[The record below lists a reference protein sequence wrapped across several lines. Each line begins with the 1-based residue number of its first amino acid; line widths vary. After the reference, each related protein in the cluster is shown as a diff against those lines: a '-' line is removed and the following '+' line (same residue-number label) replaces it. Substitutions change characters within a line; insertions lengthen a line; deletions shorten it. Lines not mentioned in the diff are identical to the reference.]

1 MKLKGKVAL
10 VSGGHRGI
18 GEAVVRR
25 FAAEGA
31 HVGLADV
38 AVEAGEKLAAEL
50 RAAGQSVTFLKLD
63 VTRAAEWDT
72 AIKALMD
79 AHGRLDILVNNAGVY
94 QRKPLAEISEAE
106 WDLIMDVNGK
116 GVFLGCKAVLEP
128 MRKSG
133 GGSIVNI
140 SSTAGIRASMST
152 HYGASKGAVR
162 LMSKSVAVYYAK
174 HGIRCNSVHP
184 GPVETVMGYEAVPEA
199 VRAERFAGIPLG
211 RFAQPEEIA
220 NAVMFLASDE
230 ASFVTGTEL
239 IVDGGAT
246 AA

>member
-1 MKLKGKVAL
+1 M

-31 HVGLADV
+31 HVGLADI
-38 AVEAGEKLAAEL
+38 AAKAGEELAAKLTEAGH
-50 RAAGQSVTFLKLD
+50 SVEFIKLD
-63 VTRAAEWDT
+63 VTKAIEWD
-72 AIKALMD
+72 AAVKALMNR
-79 AHGRLDILVNNAGVY
+79 HGRLDILVNNAGIF
-94 QRKPLAEISEAE
+94 QRKPMHEISEEE

-116 GVFLGCKAVLEP
+116 GVFLGCKAVLGP
-128 MRKSG
+128 MKQSG

-140 SSTAGIRASMST
+140 SSTAGIRASMSS

-174 HGIRCNSVHP
+174 DGIRCNSVHP
-184 GPVETVMGYEAVPEA
+184 GPVDTVMGYEAVPES
-199 VRAERFAGIPLG
+199 VRAERFARIPLG
-211 RFAQPEEIA
+211 RFARPEEIA

-239 IVDGGAT
+239 IVDGGNT

>member
-1 MKLKGKVAL
+1 MNLKGKVAL

-18 GEAVVRR
+18 GEATVRR
-25 FAAEGA
+25 LAAEGA
-31 HVGLADV
+31 HVGLGDI

-50 RAAGQSVTFLKLD
+50 TAKGQSVTFLKLD
-63 VTRAAEWDT
+63 VTKSADWDAAV
-72 AIKALMD
+72 KALTD

-94 QRKPLAEISEAE
+94 QRKPMHEISEDE

-116 GVFLGCKAVLEP
+116 GVFLGCKAVLSA
-128 MRKSG
+128 MRDSG

-140 SSTAGIRASMST
+140 SSTAGIRASLSS

-162 LMSKSVAVYYAK
+162 LMSKSVAVTYAK
-174 HGIRCNSVHP
+174 DGIRCNSVHP
-184 GPVETVMGYEAVPEA
+184 GPVETIMGYEAVPEA
-199 VRAERFAGIPLG
+199 LRAERFAGIPLG

-220 NAVMFLASDE
+220 SAIVFLASDE
-230 ASFVTGTEL
+230 SSFITGTEL

>member
-1 MKLKGKVAL
+1 MKLEGRVAL

-50 RAAGQSVTFLKLD
+50 NAAGHSVTFIKLD
-63 VTRAAEWDT
+63 VTKASEWD
-72 AIKALMD
+72 AAVKALMD
-79 AHGRLDILVNNAGVY
+79 RHGRLDILVNNAGVF
-94 QRKPLAEISEAE
+94 QRKPMHEISEE
-106 WDLIMDVNGK
+106 DWDLIMDVNGK
-116 GVFLGCKAVLEP
+116 GVFLGCKTVLDP
-128 MRKSG
+128 MKRSG

-140 SSTAGIRASMST
+140 SSTAGIKASMSS

-162 LMSKSVAVYYAK
+162 LMSKSVAVQYAK
-174 HGIRCNSVHP
+174 DGIRCNSVHP
-184 GPVETVMGYEAVPEA
+184 GPVETAMGYAAVPKS
-199 VRAERFAGIPLG
+199 VRSDRFAAIPLG
-211 RFAQPEEIA
+211 RFGRPEEIA
-220 NAVMFLASDE
+220 NAVLFLASDE

-239 IVDGGAT
+239 IVDGGNT